1 MDCANNCTE
10 VDADIARKALRDLLL
25 LLPAWQL
32 VGPRKAFV
40 EAALGNHPA
49 TAELNWDDDA
59 PTVAGNLARAIEFF
73 AARPIA
79 GRHPGRALLDEV
91 HSRQY
96 DANPAVKTLVER
108 LTQTLADTAPP
119 PPAACPYPGLLAYD
133 WGRDPERARLFF
145 GREEE
150 TAALVERL
158 AALAAGDLL
167 VVSGASGSG
176 KSSLVKA
183 GLWRALHDPQPG
195 QETGIDGSRDWVIS
209 AMTPRQFTDPFEGLI
224 EGVRHCPRRSVL
236 VPSLEAARLR
246 ANPDRFGPVFGQ
258 LLGRVLEGRP
268 AWLLILDQLEE
279 LFTLVP
285 EPDRTLFIRFLLGAV
300 ADPRLRLVATI
311 RSDYLRHLNDH
322 LDLCPVLNRQPP
334 YFVVTP
340 RPEALRA
347 IIEGP
352 ARAVG
357 LRLAPDLSARLQ
369 RDAQGESGGL
379 ALLGAVLQ
387 DLFDQFGAAPGG
399 LTLAH
404 YEHELK
410 GLTGIL
416 TGRADRGF
424 KILAEEHQIDAAAA
438 EDLMRRVFAELVRI
452 DPDTRVPTRKRAPLE
467 HWAAADPA
475 RTFIEVF
482 SRAPTGP
489 HDHVRLLVCDAPRD
503 RSAPPLVEVAHET
516 LLRQWPLLADWIR
529 TQDEALIRK
538 DEAERDARR
547 WDVAGRPDHWLPV
560 SGVRDDL
567 RDRLQ
572 RAGLWTGLRQDNP
585 VAACF
590 LAGDDWEELADLTRR
605 AFAPGAAASDAL
617 PLLFCL
623 TAPGRTWATT
633 RDLGGW
639 IGAQVPALGRWLRA
653 GLDEV
658 LRLLAQDGGEP
669 WYPRRLGI
677 GDLLAVLGDDRPGVG
692 LRPDR
697 LPGAGLPDLDWVEIP
712 PGPFHWQG
720 QAERKSIDRAYRIAR
735 YPVTKAQYQ
744 AFIDAG
750 GYTEAGWWAGW
761 NDNGQVTPN
770 SPRWEQPNRPRV
782 NVAWVEAM
790 AFCRWLTARCRD
802 AGLIDAG
809 QVIRL
814 PTEYEWE
821 RAARGNQDGREY
833 PWEGE
838 YRRGLAN
845 VDETLEV
852 SKGGLCLRETTAVG
866 LYPRGV
872 SPTGLLDC
880 AGNVWDWCLNKCDDP
895 DDTNTK
901 GDAGRSL
908 RGGSWDVDPAGARAV
923 YRSWY
928 LPVNRSGSAGFRL
941 VCACPIDSDH

>member
-1 MDCANNCTE
+1 MSPGNEHSQA
-10 VDADIARKALRDLLL
+10 DADARCKALRNLLVA
-25 LLPAWQL
+25 LPEWSQEHM
-32 VGPRKAFV
+32 RKGFV
-40 EAALGNHPA
+40 ESALGTHAA
-49 TAELNWDDDA
+49 TANLIWGGDGD
-59 PTVAGNLARAIEFF
+59 TVAINVARRIEFF
-73 AARPIA
+73 AAELID
-79 GRHPGRALLDEV
+79 GRHPAWALIGEV
-91 HSRQY
+91 CRRKY
-96 DANPAVKTLVER
+96 DINPGVKSLVER
-108 LTQTLADTAPP
+108 LTQAFADPAPP

-236 VPSLEAARLR
+236 VPSREAARLR

-285 EPDRTLFIRFLLGAV
+285 EPDRGLFIRFLLVAV

-322 LDLCPVLNRQPP
+322 PDLCPLLNRQPP
-334 YFVVTP
+334 YFVATP

-352 ARAVG
+352 AQAVG
-357 LRLAPDLSARLQ
+357 LRLAPGLSARLQ

-438 EDLMRRVFAELVRI
+438 EDLMRRVFAELVRV

-547 WDVAGRPDHWLPV
+547 WNEAGRPDHWLPV

-572 RAGLWTGLRQDNP
+572 RAGLWAGLRQDNP
-585 VAACF
+585 VAAYF
-590 LAGDDWEELADLTRR
+590 LAGDDWEELTDLTRR
-605 AFAPGAAASDAL
+605 AFAPGVAAPDAL

-639 IGAQVPALGRWLRA
+639 IGTQDPALGRWLRA

-677 GDLLAVLGDDRPGVG
+677 GDLLAVLGDRRPGVG
-692 LRPDR
+692 LRPD
-697 LPGAGLPDLDWVEIP
+697 GLPDIDWVAIP

-720 QAERKSIDRAYRIAR
+720 QGERKSIDRAYRIAR

-750 GYTEAGWWAGW
+750 GYAEAGWWDGW
-761 NDNGQVTPN
+761 NNRTARGSMSPGRRPWPSAAGSPRAAVTP
-770 SPRWEQPNRPRV
+770 
-782 NVAWVEAM
+782 A
-790 AFCRWLTARCRD
+790 
-802 AGLIDAG
+802 
-809 QVIRL
+809 
-814 PTEYEWE
+814 
-821 RAARGNQDGREY
+821 
-833 PWEGE
+833 
-838 YRRGLAN
+838 
-845 VDETLEV
+845 
-852 SKGGLCLRETTAVG
+852 
-866 LYPRGV
+866 
-872 SPTGLLDC
+872 
-880 AGNVWDWCLNKCDDP
+880 
-895 DDTNTK
+895 
-901 GDAGRSL
+901 
-908 RGGSWDVDPAGARAV
+908 
-923 YRSWY
+923 
-928 LPVNRSGSAGFRL
+928 
-941 VCACPIDSDH
+941 